1 MEAEFT
7 TETLEFIDGGIQE
20 TSKEQSHGEAE
31 VLPSRSPSSK
41 DLWQIAS
48 PWKSQFLHL

>member
-7 TETLEFIDGGIQE
+7 TETLEFIDGGIPE
-20 TSKEQSHGEAE
+20 TGKEQSHGEAE
-31 VLPSRSPSSK
+31 VLPSCSPSSK
-41 DLWQIAS
+41 ELWLIAS